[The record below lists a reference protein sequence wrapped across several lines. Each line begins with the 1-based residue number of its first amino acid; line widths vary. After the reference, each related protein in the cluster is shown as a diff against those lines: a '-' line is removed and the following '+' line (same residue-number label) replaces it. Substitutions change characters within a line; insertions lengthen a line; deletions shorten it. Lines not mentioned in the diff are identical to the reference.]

1 MGFYYTPHGKALLGT
16 RDLDRGPGK
25 TNQCQLGPGNAD
37 IGLKVRGPM
46 PSALGSMSLRLDVRY
61 WAKALIHSNCSERL
75 L

>member
-1 MGFYYTPHGKALLGT
+1 MTWST
-16 RDLDRGPGK
+16 DRGPSK
-25 TNQCQLGPGNAD
+25 TNQRRLGPGNAD
-37 IGLKVRGPM
+37 IGSKVGGPM